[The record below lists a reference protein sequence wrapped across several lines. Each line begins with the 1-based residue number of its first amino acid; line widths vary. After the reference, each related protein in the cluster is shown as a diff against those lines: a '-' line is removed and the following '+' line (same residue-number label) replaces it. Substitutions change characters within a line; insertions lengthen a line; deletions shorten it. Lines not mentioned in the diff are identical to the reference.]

1 MEHRPPG
8 GRPAGAGIGGGGD
21 LHRCSGKPLE
31 TMGRKA
37 TELRRIVNAHGRSF
51 MGRLL
56 PMNALCPPGCEHEQ
70 TTGNRGTQSFGG

>member
-37 TELRRIVNAHGRSF
+37 TELRP
-51 MGRLL
+51 MGVHSWGEAS
-56 PMNALCPPGCEHEQ
+56 P
-70 TTGNRGTQSFGG
+70 